1 MSTPDPERVKQLG
14 FYGHVISQSN
24 YANTTLTFIAVSWQF
39 CASSDFSS
47 RFGSGVDSSITYLV
61 TISSRRLPIIFTVS
75 VGHGFQAQFDLQ
87 KCCNFGRERERS
99 TITKLGERKAISR
112 DASRGAWGTYERLYS
127 SMPDGR
133 DYLRQSN
140 RVIEL
145 PCGPIGVLPFSLAL
159 PWLLVPPALTIST
172 HIVLAILTPI
182 QIPSIDI
189 PKSSLAVILLN
200 VSTNIMI
207 TCLIVTRLVR
217 TRRQMVTAL
226 PGSKKQPMYSDAMAI
241 IVESAAPL
249 AVFGVLCAI
258 SQVISLYFTDTLYER
273 ARWEG
278 TRSAF
283 ALLYYSFCALSP
295 QMIIFRVTTGRS
307 WNRPQETVDGA
318 PAFSRPIQFA
328 HATID
333 SSEAQSLDADKGR
346 TTNLMSV

>member
-1 MSTPDPERVKQLG
+1 VNARSLAPEVALTIPRVTGISWFMVVYGLSIFLETPKEHRKGRAKFLW
-14 FYGHVISQSN
+14 ISF
-24 YANTTLTFIAVSWQF
+24 LICAV
-39 CASSDFSS
+39 FS
-47 RFGSGVDSSITYLV
+47 
-61 TISSRRLPIIFTVS
+61 
-75 VGHGFQAQFDLQ
+75 A
-87 KCCNFGRERERS
+87 
-99 TITKLGERKAISR
+99 

-145 PCGPIGVLPFSLAL
+145 PWYSCLTTILIDLYIALGDCLMACSYSSLYRAFVIWRHRR
-159 PWLLVPPALTIST
+159 WLLVPPALTIST

-333 SSEAQSLDADKGR
+333 SS
-346 TTNLMSV
+346 